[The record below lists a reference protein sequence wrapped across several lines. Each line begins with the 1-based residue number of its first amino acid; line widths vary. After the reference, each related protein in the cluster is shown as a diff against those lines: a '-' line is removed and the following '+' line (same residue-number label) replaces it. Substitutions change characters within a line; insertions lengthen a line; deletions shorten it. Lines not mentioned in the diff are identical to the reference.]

1 MYMLTLAEWSYYI
14 SILFIVASTLVLFDS
29 RLMLV
34 VQFLFLFKAH
44 ALCHGCISICF
55 SVRSDVE
62 PFSIVFR
69 YLSPIIYHCIPSS

>member
-1 MYMLTLAEWSYYI
+1 MYVLTLSEWSYYI

-29 RLMLV
+29 RLML